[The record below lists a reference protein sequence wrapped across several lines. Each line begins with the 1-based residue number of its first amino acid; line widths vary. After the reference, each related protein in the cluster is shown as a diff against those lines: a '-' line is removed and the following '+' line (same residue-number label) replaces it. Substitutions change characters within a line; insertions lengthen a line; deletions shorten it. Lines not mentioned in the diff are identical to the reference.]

1 MGGLTRQ
8 ALGSLQEMMKRIS
21 KSAPLAQWN
30 AAMLKLRSL
39 EAEIGR
45 AKDDKAIEVRG
56 QGGEAETLGGATEPR
71 VDCMSAPCRVTCPVH
86 TTFCTGRSFLPYL
99 SSKDIAR
106 DSLRKLNGMI

>member
-1 MGGLTRQ
+1 MHSGVRLHVRGLTRH

-45 AKDDKAIEVRG
+45 AKDDKAIEVWRR
-56 QGGEAETLGGATEPR
+56 GEARRRLWGEPQSQGEA
-71 VDCMSAPCRVTCPVH
+71 C
-86 TTFCTGRSFLPYL
+86 
-99 SSKDIAR
+99 KIALQPHAEYC
-106 DSLRKLNGMI
+106 S